1 MQPVKVP
8 PASLKRITYR
18 YDTDEYVKRIG
29 VFDSGVG
36 GLSVLREIHRHLP
49 QLPTIYYADQANLPY
64 GERSLEDIRGLVKKS
79 AEFLIGYGA
88 RIIVIACHTASAAS
102 LHDLRASY
110 PEIPIVGME
119 PAVKPAAEGTKTGVI
134 GVWTT
139 RATAQSSLYRSVIER
154 FAGNV
159 RVITQPAPD
168 LVTMVENGTQDTP
181 EGEAILRRYLQPL
194 IDAHADHLVLA
205 CTHFPFLAPKLSAM
219 SDITLVDP
227 SAAVARQVAR
237 VLPAIVVPS
246 ASRPLYYTSGS
257 LEAFKTQVHRLLAPV

>member
-1 MQPVKVP
+1 M
-8 PASLKRITYR
+8 
-18 YDTDEYVKRIG
+18 
-29 VFDSGVG
+29 
-36 GLSVLREIHRHLP
+36 
-49 QLPTIYYADQANLPY
+49 
-64 GERSLEDIRGLVKKS
+64 ER
-79 AEFLIGYGA
+79 
-88 RIIVIACHTASAAS
+88 
-102 LHDLRASY
+102 
-110 PEIPIVGME
+110 
-119 PAVKPAAEGTKTGVI
+119 
-134 GVWTT
+134 
-139 RATAQSSLYRSVIER
+139 
-154 FAGNV
+154 
-159 RVITQPAPD
+159 D

-237 VLPAIVVPS
+237 VLPAIGVPS